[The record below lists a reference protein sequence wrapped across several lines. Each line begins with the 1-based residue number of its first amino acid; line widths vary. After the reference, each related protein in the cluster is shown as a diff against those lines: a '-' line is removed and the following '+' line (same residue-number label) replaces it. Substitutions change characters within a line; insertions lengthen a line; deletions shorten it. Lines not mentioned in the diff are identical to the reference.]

1 MGYQMRRSLLAP
13 LSALALLLAA
23 ACGTGGTLTPSE
35 VTALRLYNASP
46 DSPPVDIFLRG
57 GQIAQGLAYAHGMF
71 YIYVNPG
78 TNQLLEV
85 RDNVTD
91 AVLLDY
97 TASLTNGT
105 AYTFAMTG
113 LSGSRQGVLFTDDTS
128 AAPAGNFKVRLLHLA
143 PLGPAMDLYITDPG
157 ADLTTLAPLATGITY
172 TNPSAYVT
180 APIGTKLIQLTQSG
194 AKTALCT
201 AGPIDF
207 TTGQSVTQFLA
218 GAVGPAGGGA
228 PYTCQLVADH
238 S

>member
-1 MGYQMRRSLLAP
+1 MRRSVGTVF
-13 LSALALLLAA
+13 SALTLSLAA

-35 VTALRLYNASP
+35 VSALRLYNASP
-46 DSPPVDIFLRG
+46 DAPLVDIFLRG
-57 GQIAQGLAYAHGMF
+57 GQIAQGLQYAHGRF
-71 YIYVNPG
+71 YVYVNPG

-85 RDNVTD
+85 RDNVSD

-97 TASLTNGT
+97 TATLTNGT
-105 AYTFAMTG
+105 AYTFAMAG

-128 AAPAGNFKVRLLHLA
+128 AAPAGNFKVRLLNLA
-143 PLGPAMDLYITDPG
+143 PLAPAMDVYITDPST
-157 ADLTTLAPLATGITY
+157 DLNTVTPLATGITY
-172 TNPSAYVT
+172 TNASTYVT
-180 APIGTKLIQLTQSG
+180 GPIGTKLIQLTQTG

-207 TTGQSVTQFLA
+207 TTGQSVTQFFVGAA
-218 GAVGPAGGGA
+218 GSAGGGA

>member
-1 MGYQMRRSLLAP
+1 MRRSVGTVF
-13 LSALALLLAA
+13 SALTLSLAA

-35 VTALRLYNASP
+35 VSALRLYYASP
-46 DSPPVDIFLRG
+46 VAPLVDIFLRG
-57 GQIAQGLAYAHGMF
+57 GQIAQGLQYAHGRF
-71 YIYVNPG
+71 YVYVNPG

-97 TASLTNGT
+97 TTSLTNGT
-105 AYTFAMTG
+105 AYTFAMAG

-128 AAPAGNFKVRLLHLA
+128 AAAAGNFKVRLLHLA
-143 PLGPAMDLYITDPG
+143 PLAPAMDLYITDPG
-157 ADLTTLAPLATGITY
+157 TDLSTVSPLAAGIAY
-172 TNPSAYVT
+172 TNPSAYVS
-180 APIGTKLIQLTQSG
+180 APIGTKLIQLTESG
-194 AKTALCT
+194 TKTVLCT

-207 TTGQSVTQFLA
+207 TTGQSVTQFFVGAA
-218 GAVGPAGGGA
+218 GSAGGGA

>member
-1 MGYQMRRSLLAP
+1 MRRSLLAP
-13 LSALALLLAA
+13 LAALTLSLAA

-35 VTALRLYNASP
+35 VSALRLYNASP

-57 GQIAQGLAYAHGMF
+57 GQVAQGLAYAHGMF

-97 TASLTNGT
+97 TTSLTNGT
-105 AYTFAMTG
+105 AYTFAMAG

-128 AAPAGNFKVRLLHLA
+128 AAAAGNFKVRLLHLA
-143 PLGPAMDLYITDPG
+143 PLGPAMDIYITDPG
-157 ADLTTLAPLATGITY
+157 ADLNTVTPVATGITY
-172 TNPSAYVT
+172 TNASAYVT

-201 AGPIDF
+201 AGPIAF
-207 TTGQSVTQFLA
+207 TTGQSVTQFFVGAA
-218 GAVGPAGGGA
+218 GAAGGGA

>member
-1 MGYQMRRSLLAP
+1 MRRSVGTVLAALT
-13 LSALALLLAA
+13 LSLAA

-35 VTALRLYNASP
+35 VSALRLYNASP

-57 GQIAQGLAYAHGMF
+57 GQVAQGLAYAHGMF

-97 TASLTNGT
+97 TTSLTNGT
-105 AYTFAMTG
+105 AYTFAMAG

-128 AAPAGNFKVRLLHLA
+128 AAAAGNFKVRLLHLA
-143 PLGPAMDLYITDPG
+143 PLGPAMDLYITDPST
-157 ADLTTLAPLATGITY
+157 DLNTVTPVATGITY
-172 TNPSAYVT
+172 TNASAYVA

-194 AKTALCT
+194 TTTVLCT

-207 TTGQSVTQFLA
+207 TTGQSVTMFFVGAA
-218 GAVGPAGGGA
+218 GAAGGGA
-228 PYTCQLVADH
+228 PYTCTPLVADH